1 MLLAPEIGPP
11 AQEFLSTTPEWFQ
24 RWLNAFGG
32 VHAGIWRPG
41 NSNVQLGIPYQRQA
55 ERIGPFA
62 VPCAAGATN
71 SHTPR
76 YDILGELTQVEV
88 TLHNMMTELNA
99 AFLSFPYVALNSRLA
114 NAIAHQPTGLLH
126 HIDVCESAPF
136 ADCAGNWDEYWKSR
150 GKSRTEW
157 ARRERRLMEDQG
169 ARVACLTEWHDI
181 APHFSALLEIEASG
195 WKGKEGSAIVQSP
208 QTLAFYT
215 ACAQAW
221 AEAGALRLFVLYLQ
235 DAPIAF
241 EMNVQTGDRL
251 NCVKHG
257 YLEQHAK
264 QGPGQVLRIQV
275 LKWAFERPDV
285 KLFDMFGPATEAK
298 MKWATGVEDLYTFRV
313 FRRNLSGRL
322 AWFRYAVAPRIKAKL
337 RKLKAKNHAAPTPG

>member
-1 MLLAPEIGPP
+1 MLLDPVLRRP
-11 AQEFLSTTPEWFQ
+11 ANNFLSTTPEWFTL
-24 RWLNAFGG
+24 WLDAFGNAQ
-32 VHAGIWRPG
+32 AGIWRPAA
-41 NSNVQLGIPYQRQA
+41 SATQIGIPYQRQS
-55 ERIGPFA
+55 EKIGPLTI
-62 VPCAAGATN
+62 PCAVGATN

-76 YDILGELTQVEV
+76 YDILGELTQPEA
-88 TLHNMMTELNA
+88 TLQSMMAELNV
-99 AFLSFPYVALNSRLA
+99 AFLNFSYVALNSHLA

-126 HIDVCESAPF
+126 HIDICESAPF
-136 ADCAGNWDEYWKSR
+136 VDCSGSWDEYWKSR

-157 ARRERRLMEDQG
+157 GRRERRLMEDQG
-169 ARVACLTEWHDI
+169 ARIACLSEWHDI
-181 APHFSALLEIEASG
+181 APHFNALLEIEASG

-215 ACAQAW
+215 ACAKAW
-221 AEAGALRLFVLYLQ
+221 AQAGTLRLFVLYLQ
-235 DAPIAF
+235 DIPIAF

-257 YLEQHAK
+257 YLEQYAK

-275 LKWAFERPDV
+275 LKWAFDRPDV

-313 FRRNLSGRL
+313 FRRNLLGRL
-322 AWFRYAVAPRIKAKL
+322 AWFRFAIAPQIKTKL
-337 RKLKAKNHAAPTPG
+337 RKLMAKKHVTTLSS